1 MLRTIVISVAQA
13 AAILLGAWLCA
24 SLTSYVF
31 EKDPFYTGPLV
42 ILLLYFLPI
51 VVAAIRKHNS
61 LLSII
66 VTNLWLGWTVIGWI
80 IALIWA
86 CDTNVEEDYE

>member
-1 MLRTIVISVAQA
+1 MLRTIVMSVAQA
-13 AAILLGAWLCA
+13 AAILLGAGLCVA
-24 SLTSYVF
+24 LTRYVF
-31 EKDPFYTGPLV
+31 ERDPIYTGPLV
-42 ILLLYFLPI
+42 IVLLYFLPI

-86 CDTNVEEDYE
+86 CDTDVEEDHE